1 MQGPHNQL
9 QLQLAHLHI
18 RLGMSPCFLKSD
30 HYTILYYAKS
40 DPIQNLI
47 TVLDMNQLS
56 FAVVF
61 AIKFQLQIWLQIQLL
76 IQLQLKFQLQLW
88 IWLLLK
94 IQRPKV
100 AKPPLEPLSL
110 NILKYLIEC
119 TCDCNTVWCSG

>member
-47 TVLDMNQLS
+47 MYSTRHEPTQFCSCVCHQVPAPNLTSNPAPNPAPAPAQIPASALDLVTAQNPMTQS
-56 FAVVF
+56 CKTPIRTSKPKYFEVF
-61 AIKFQLQIWLQIQLL
+61 
-76 IQLQLKFQLQLW
+76 
-88 IWLLLK
+88 
-94 IQRPKV
+94 
-100 AKPPLEPLSL
+100 
-110 NILKYLIEC
+110 
-119 TCDCNTVWCSG
+119 D